1 MVVNPFGILLFLYPF
16 ARDTTPAA
24 TKENGRRQCLGA
36 VQLPEVGLLVCWEF
50 SDEAVEVW
58 YHFFV
63 LLNDLITE
71 LAYGPDAQYITYF
84 LRGLFELFH
93 RW

>member
-1 MVVNPFGILLFLYPF
+1 MVVNPFGIHLFLYPF

-36 VQLPEVGLLVCWEF
+36 VQLPEVGLLVCWES

-63 LLNDLITE
+63 LLNHLITE
-71 LAYGPDAQYITYF
+71 LAYGPDAQSYNILLARSF
-84 LRGLFELFH
+84 
-93 RW
+93 